1 MAHHGF
7 GGVLDTPRSN
17 AGDATYLNGMPDF
30 ADITQE
36 ASFIAPDKDDDLL
49 QQLRN
54 GRSNGTSL
62 RTPRRRT
69 SLADRRNLP
78 SNIGGGEFTP
88 LLKSATMNS
97 SRRTG
102 KGAAVAST
110 PAALNR
116 IDEDDMTPLPRMD
129 FSALSTRHA
138 SFLDNELP
146 QIEASSASSTP
157 MGLPPRRDVD
167 KGPLQD
173 GNQLSLR
180 EQENVIDKIEKEN
193 FGLKLKIHFLEE
205 ALKKAGPGY
214 SEAALKENTELK
226 VDKVTMQRELQRYKK
241 QVITAERDLESF
253 RQQMLEL
260 QEKAKQKHSSEND
273 QQAELETLREN
284 LQDRETN
291 IKELQRQASE
301 DQGYKDMV
309 EKLQADIED
318 LEAEL
323 REKDRLITEGEDK
336 LEALQENDHKDQL
349 DDVMQNIEELQQQLQ
364 DYESQN
370 VNLEE
375 ALETNQNLVAQLQEE
390 LASAREDMTTVQDEL
405 RQARKENQTQ
415 AHRIKQLEARGE
427 SESKSSQVIEELQQQ
442 LQDAEGQYEILQEEL
457 ETNQGVVS
465 KLRSQLSSAQT
476 ELSSVH
482 DELRQT
488 QKDYQAQVNQVQQ
501 LRASRDQEGALTR
514 HIYELEQ
521 ALDTNQGLV
530 SQLRNDLTTAQ
541 NELRQTRRNYQ
552 AQVAENE
559 QLKARGEAGRSEEG
573 ALGRHIY
580 ELEEALEAKQGIVN
594 ELRTQL
600 SSVQDELNQT
610 RREYQAQVN
619 QVQQLQAR
627 GQTDR
632 SEEEALHSRIYELE
646 DALESRQGLL
656 TQLRGELSAV
666 RDELRQTQLDYQ
678 AQVNVVKQ
686 LEVRGVTDG
695 ALNYQISEL
704 QQALE
709 TRQGLLNQL
718 RGELSTVRDELRQT
732 QVKYQAQLNRA
743 EQLEARGV
751 ADHHWKEEET
761 LRQVNDLQEAL
772 ETRQSIVTQLRS
784 ELSTVRDELR
794 QTRIDY
800 QAQLSRA
807 QLLEA
812 RGGSQGKESQV
823 VKELQKQLREMED
836 QKLLLEEML
845 EAKEEAEKTA
855 TQRKLL
861 LEKMLEEVRKENKK
875 TASQHE
881 LELEEMLEEAKRT
894 AAQHELELEELI
906 EEAREEAEKTA
917 TQHELELQRLVRK
930 LNKAE
935 RERDAALASHTET
948 NKHSQRLRKSQ
959 ADVETLEEAVV
970 QQQELIDGLVASET
984 AVRQKLERARSER
997 TAYRMS
1003 AEKLQR
1009 DLQLLKKEALLAQKQ
1024 GGLYQYGAE
1033 DALSTIVRAAEDAE
1047 TRHKKELESMVVQ
1060 MDWMHARWEREASL
1074 RKDSAYA
1081 KKFLQLQLNVAKACN
1096 TAQLRELEHVRT
1108 HVLHSRKPLVLP
1120 KSLSPAPSSPT
1131 LKTFLIM
1138 ARFIARTR
1146 IAARNW
1152 ATQEAIHQKLRL
1164 AAEEKRRK
1172 KRSKQ
1177 LKVVSIDAY

>member
-17 AGDATYLNGMPDF
+17 AEDATYLGRMPDF

-54 GRSNGTSL
+54 GRSNGTSI
-62 RTPRRRT
+62 RTPRQRT

-88 LLKSATMNS
+88 LLKSATANS
-97 SRRTG
+97 TRRNG
-102 KGAAVAST
+102 KGAAVTST

-129 FSALSTRHA
+129 FSALSARHA

-167 KGPLQD
+167 RGPLQD

-260 QEKAKQKHSSEND
+260 QEKAKQKHSAENEH
-273 QQAELETLREN
+273 QAELETLREN

-318 LEAEL
+318 LEAEI
-323 REKDRLITEGEDK
+323 REKDRLITEGEDR
-336 LEALQENDHKDQL
+336 LEALQENDHHKDQL

-364 DYESQN
+364 DFESQN

-375 ALETNQNLVAQLQEE
+375 ALETNQNLVNQLQEE
-390 LASAREDMTTVQDEL
+390 LSSARDELSTVQDEL
-405 RQARKENQTQ
+405 RQARRENQTQ
-415 AHRIKQLEARGE
+415 ASRIKQLEARGD
-427 SESKSSQVIEELQQQ
+427 SEHKSSQVIEELQQQ
-442 LQDAEGQYEILQEEL
+442 LQDAEGQNEILQEEL
-457 ETNQGVVS
+457 EANQGVVS
-465 KLRSQLSSAQT
+465 KLRTQLSSAQN

-530 SQLRNDLTTAQ
+530 SQLRNDLTSAQ
-541 NELRQTRRNYQ
+541 NELRQTRKNYQ
-552 AQVAENE
+552 AQVAQNE

-573 ALGRHIY
+573 ALNRHIY
-580 ELEEALEAKQGIVN
+580 ELEEALERNQGLVTQ
-594 ELRTQL
+594 LRTEL
-600 SSVQDELNQT
+600 SSVQDELHQT
-610 RREYQAQVN
+610 RRDYQAQVN
-619 QVQQLQAR
+619 QIQQLKAR
-627 GQTDR
+627 GQVDR

-646 DALESRQGLL
+646 DALEARQGLL
-656 TQLRGELSAV
+656 TQLRGELSSV
-666 RDELRQTQLDYQ
+666 RDELRQTQMDYQ

-686 LEVRGVTDG
+686 LEVRGQTDG
-695 ALNYQISEL
+695 ALSYQINEL
-704 QQALE
+704 QKALE
-709 TRQGLLNQL
+709 TRQELLTQL

-743 EQLEARGV
+743 EQLEARGN
-751 ADHHWKEEET
+751 ADRHWKEEET

-800 QAQLSRA
+800 QAQLNRV

-812 RGGSQGKESQV
+812 RGDSQGKESQV

-861 LEKMLEEVRKENKK
+861 LEKMLEEVKRENKK

-881 LELEEMLEEAKRT
+881 LELEEMLEEAKKT

-917 TQHELELQRLVRK
+917 TQHELELQRLLRK
-930 LNKAE
+930 LDKAE

-997 TAYRMS
+997 AAYRMS
-1003 AEKLQR
+1003 AEKLQK
-1009 DLQLLKKEALLAQKQ
+1009 DLQLLKKEALMAQKQ
-1024 GGLYQYGAE
+1024 GLYQYSTD
-1033 DALSTIVRAAEDAE
+1033 DALNTIIRAAEDAE
-1047 TRHKKELESMVVQ
+1047 ARHKKELDSMVVQ

-1096 TAQLRELEHVRT
+1096 KAQLRELEHVRT

-1131 LKTFLIM
+1131 LKSFLIM

-1152 ATQEAIHQKLRL
+1152 AAQEAIHQKLRL

-1177 LKVVSIDAY
+1177 LMVVSVDAY